1 MALVTYQEVAMVTYL
16 EMATTVVLDQFIFQ
30 EMDTIEDTIMV
41 ILMFQAMLVVILE
54 YGITKHENIVN
65 IDACGHILIK
75 MA

>member
-1 MALVTYQEVAMVTYL
+1 MAQVTYQEVAIVTYL
-16 EMATTVVLDQFIFQ
+16 EMATTDQVIFQ
-30 EMDTIEDTIMV
+30 EMDTIMV

-54 YGITKHENIVN
+54 YGLTEHENIVN